1 MPGMDKLRAMQTFV
15 QIAEDGSLTAAA
27 ATLGLSLPAVVRGL
41 AGLEAELGTRLFHR
55 TTRRV
60 ALTQEGIHYLAC
72 CRDVL
77 AAVAAA
83 DASLGGADPTPRGQL
98 TITAPVLLGQQV
110 VADLVARF
118 VQANPAVRVSVLLL
132 DRMVNL
138 VEEGVDLG
146 IRIGTLQ
153 DSTLVARPLGAMRQV
168 VVASPAFLRRH
179 GVPRHPSELRERP
192 CVRLSGPVRPGWRF
206 DEDGRRLLVPV
217 DGPLD
222 FNHAGAALR
231 ACEGGLGFGRFFG
244 YQVQEAVQ
252 ARRLRIVLEAFEPPR
267 EAVQLVY
274 PHARLLPARTRA
286 FVDAAQRELRPL
298 FDQG

>member
-1 MPGMDKLRAMQTFV
+1 MDKLKAMQTFV

-27 ATLGLSLPAVVRGL
+27 ASLEMSLPAVVRGL
-41 AGLEAELGTRLFHR
+41 AALEAEVGARLFQR

-60 ALTQEGIHYLAC
+60 ALTQEGAHYLAR

-83 DASLGGADPTPRGQL
+83 DASLA
-98 TITAPVLLGQQV
+98 
-110 VADLVARF
+110 ARF
-118 VQANPAVRVSVLLL
+118 VQENPAVRVSVLLL

-153 DSTLVARPLGAMRQV
+153 DSTLVARALGEVRQV

-192 CVRLSGPVRPGWRF
+192 CVRLSGPLRPGWRF
-206 DEDGRRLLVPV
+206 DEGGRRMHVAV

-231 ACEGGLGFGRFFG
+231 ACETGLGFGRFFG

-252 ARRLRIVLEAFEPPR
+252 AKRLRIVLEEFEPPR

-274 PHARLLPARTRA
+274 PHARMLPARTRA
-286 FVDAAQRELRPL
+286 FVEAAQRELAPL
-298 FDQG
+298 FGA